1 MFYKYYLRKIYH
13 IFLTYLIYFFIKNI
27 LMFFKLRATFWKV
40 DFFLNTI
47 IEKKHKIGMQCKRI
61 P

>member
-1 MFYKYYLRKIYH
+1 
-13 IFLTYLIYFFIKNI
+13 
-27 LMFFKLRATFWKV
+27 MFFKLRATFWKV

-61 P
+61 PQKLKTQKKLKDDMSGELKGK